1 MKWQVNVEVHF
12 PEIGLVS
19 AISCHATDSLAL
31 QRSPISCCYAD
42 VSCLPVLLVKCQ
54 IPFVQSE
61 SWSYMNLQDRRVFKS
76 DGDGTVPLISTG
88 LMCYKGWRTQ
98 RLNPAN
104 ISIVSREYVH
114 QPSTAF
120 KDLR

>member
-1 MKWQVNVEVHF
+1 MSMSVCIRPSGIN
-12 PEIGLVS
+12 
-19 AISCHATDSLAL
+19 
-31 QRSPISCCYAD
+31 
-42 VSCLPVLLVKCQ
+42 LLVKCK
-54 IPFVQSE
+54 IPSVQSD
-61 SWSYMNLQDRRVFKS
+61 SWCHIILQDRGVRKS

-104 ISIVSREYVH
+104 IPIVSREYVH